1 MLGVPTFAITSH
13 WYMDPTLAFYLLL
26 DVFMVL
32 VLVAIVVAIIYRYV
46 VRPPRLEASL
56 EAAVIL
62 ALIFGLVAAALIF
75 SGLAYSRGEM
85 IGFTLLIDA
94 VPPWLKRPLKLVTR
108 LAIIALLLVVAW
120 YGVEFAWRTRHD
132 ISTGL
137 QVSMFWIHLSIPV
150 GSIIAALHVLS
161 SHFTDRDGE
170 EKEALA
176 ESRS

>member
-1 MLGVPTFAITSH
+1 MSTIERVARTYIRVMETVGIISIAVVS
-13 WYMDPTLAFYLLL
+13 
-26 DVFMVL
+26 
-32 VLVAIVVAIIYRYV
+32 LVAIVQVFFRYIIGSSLVWSEELMRYV
-46 VRPPRLEASL
+46 MIWGVFLL
-56 EAAVIL
+56 
-62 ALIFGLVAAALIF
+62 

>member
-1 MLGVPTFAITSH
+1 MSTIERVARTYIRVMETVGIISIAGVS
-13 WYMDPTLAFYLLL
+13 
-26 DVFMVL
+26 
-32 VLVAIVVAIIYRYV
+32 LVAIVQVFFRYIIGSSLVWSEELMRYV
-46 VRPPRLEASL
+46 MIWGVFLL
-56 EAAVIL
+56 
-62 ALIFGLVAAALIF
+62 

>member
-1 MLGVPTFAITSH
+1 MSTIVRVARTYIRVMETVGIISIAVVS
-13 WYMDPTLAFYLLL
+13 
-26 DVFMVL
+26 
-32 VLVAIVVAIIYRYV
+32 LVAIVQVFFRYIIGSSLVWSEELMRYV
-46 VRPPRLEASL
+46 MIWGVFLL
-56 EAAVIL
+56 
-62 ALIFGLVAAALIF
+62 